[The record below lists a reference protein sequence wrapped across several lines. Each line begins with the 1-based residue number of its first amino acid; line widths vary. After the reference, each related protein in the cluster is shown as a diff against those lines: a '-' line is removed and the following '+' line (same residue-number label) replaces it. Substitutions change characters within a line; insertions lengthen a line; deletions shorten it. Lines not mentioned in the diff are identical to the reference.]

1 MSDKKEPDQNAQ
13 AGNEDREQ
21 LRSMIDDREREYELQ
36 MDVQAQLTRI
46 QEELRDLDSQFGNL
60 IVDKSSSSFPQDQA
74 DLLKGLVV
82 LDEELSELEEEVGD
96 DVLKRIG
103 SLYVSVKKNK
113 AKSSLNGPIAGGLKA
128 GLNL

>member
-103 SLYVSVKKNK
+103 SLYVSVKKTK
-113 AKSSLNGPIAGGLKA
+113 QRAH
-128 GLNL
+128 